1 MPERTHVSSKSSRK
15 AISLRLVNIDAATP
29 NLMTMNRNFSF
40 FAATGIVFAAIVLAA
55 CGGGSKSAT
64 PTSSGATIVGGGP
77 HSQATTPTPAGPTST
92 PAPGFALG
100 PNPTVTASGL
110 KYSDEVVG
118 TGVKRCEQVS
128 VNYIGTFTN
137 GKKFDA
143 SADRGSPFTFNLGI
157 GQVIKGWDE
166 GISTMKVG
174 GKRVLYVPSALA
186 YGAQG
191 RAPLIPPNTDLL
203 FEVQLVAVSPATN
216 NC

>member
-1 MPERTHVSSKSSRK
+1 MLAAAGLASLALAVAGCGGSSSKSS
-15 AISLRLVNIDAATP
+15 
-29 NLMTMNRNFSF
+29 
-40 FAATGIVFAAIVLAA
+40 
-55 CGGGSKSAT
+55 T
-64 PTSSGATIVGGGP
+64 PTSGATIVGGGP
-77 HSQATTPTPAGPTST
+77 HSIVTTTPAPPTPTPAPLFT
-92 PAPGFALG
+92 LG

-110 KYSDEVVG
+110 KYTDEVVG
-118 TGVKRCEQVS
+118 TGVTPTRCEQVS
-128 VNYIGTFTN
+128 VNYTGTFTN

-143 SADRGSPFTFNLGI
+143 SADHGGVFTFNLGI

-174 GKRVLYVPSALA
+174 GKRVFYVPSALA

-216 NC
+216 SC